1 MVQNLDKIIS
11 DLKFVNEKLINRLDK
26 IEPVLAKDKYQIEDV
41 DFLKSVD
48 FQVERFE
55 SFIEILL
62 PLLETDDEGVLL
74 KKSLIHNFLYSTLL
88 QTKKRFDAIFNDDY
102 QFDDDKLND
111 YKTRF
116 FELGYCVQFID
127 NFIDD
132 LRNQR
137 LCFILLF
144 AYFTNNKGLF
154 DFNELVKT
162 ANNESDLVKR
172 KKLYLSEY
180 DRVNLIWLKTNN
192 SFKNNILLNP
202 DEIDENEPYNEEADE
217 EYQATKQYYFDF
229 LDNCQKAIESIN
241 FQIKNSSTTA
251 VPVQEPKPRT
261 IIDEIK
267 EEQDRINSPEYKAM
281 MAETYDSFYRKLSDE
296 DIELVTNDCK
306 AINEVYV
313 RGLDFFDTYFSTGTV
328 NPEDIEYLK
337 SFPFSGLLS
346 NEHFTH
352 KLFGVFDDDVTI
364 GSIFELCFFDTIQ
377 RIQTLDFTFN
387 STPDLNKEPK
397 LKELI
402 KTILKNNI
410 DPVLLKDNLLQFAE
424 EIRELINLVKDFTN
438 NHSQTNN
445 NKKEINLLDFLNN
458 KSDLEKLKQ
467 IQDEFSAY
475 NGKRMAIMIYLLISE
490 FNFIKIVP
498 HSKTHSRTQFI
509 RLFKNNYDIKTQS
522 IDKYFN
528 SWDNGISIV
537 ASDIELLDMK
547 AKLTKIIENQ
557 VV

>member
-1 MVQNLDKIIS
+1 MDNNLDIIS
-11 DLKFVNEKLINRLDK
+11 SELKALNEKLKHFLDQ
-26 IEPVLAKDKYQIEDV
+26 IEPVLKKENYQMEDI
-41 DFLKSVD
+41 DFLKTID
-48 FQVERFE
+48 FQIIETN
-55 SFIEILL
+55 SFTKILW
-62 PLLETDDEGVLL
+62 PLLETDDEGILL
-74 KKSLIHNFLYSTLL
+74 KKSLINNLLSSLL
-88 QTKKRFDAIFNDDY
+88 QTKKRFDAIFENDL
-102 QFDDDKLND
+102 QTSLDKLNE
-111 YKTRF
+111 YKSRF
-116 FELGYCVQFID
+116 FELGYCVEFID
-127 NFIDD
+127 NFLDD
-132 LRNQR
+132 LQR
-137 LCFILLF
+137 QRIWLFLLF
-144 AYFTNNKGLF
+144 AMSSNNDLF
-154 DFNELVKT
+154 DFNELIRT
-162 ANNESDLVKR
+162 ASKETDLEKR
-172 KKLYLSEY
+172 KKFYLDEY
-180 DRVNLIWLKTNN
+180 DRVYVLWLKNEN
-192 SFKNNILLNP
+192 LFKNR
-202 DEIDENEPYNEEADE
+202 IDNDLIEKGDCEPYDE
-217 EYQATKQYYFDF
+217 EKDQEFQNFKRYYFEF
-229 LDNCQKAIESIN
+229 LNKCQKAIESIN
-241 FQIKNSSTTA
+241 FQINNSSPTA
-251 VPVQEPKPRT
+251 DTIQKPKPRT
-261 IIDEIK
+261 IIGEIK
-267 EEQDRINSPEYKAM
+267 DEQDRINSPEYKAM
-281 MAETYDSFYRKLSDE
+281 MAETHDSFYRKLTDE

-313 RGLDFFDTYFSTGTV
+313 RGLDIFDTYFSTGTV

-364 GSIFELCFFDTIQ
+364 GSIFELCFSDTI
-377 RIQTLDFTFN
+377 RKIQTLDFTFN

-397 LKELI
+397 LKDLI

-467 IQDEFSAY
+467 IQDEFSTY

-509 RLFKNNYDIKTQS
+509 RLFKNNYNIKTQS

>member
-1 MVQNLDKIIS
+1 M
-11 DLKFVNEKLINRLDK
+11 
-26 IEPVLAKDKYQIEDV
+26 
-41 DFLKSVD
+41 
-48 FQVERFE
+48 
-55 SFIEILL
+55 
-62 PLLETDDEGVLL
+62 
-74 KKSLIHNFLYSTLL
+74 
-88 QTKKRFDAIFNDDY
+88 
-102 QFDDDKLND
+102 
-111 YKTRF
+111 
-116 FELGYCVQFID
+116 
-127 NFIDD
+127 
-132 LRNQR
+132 
-137 LCFILLF
+137 
-144 AYFTNNKGLF
+144 
-154 DFNELVKT
+154 
-162 ANNESDLVKR
+162 
-172 KKLYLSEY
+172 
-180 DRVNLIWLKTNN
+180 
-192 SFKNNILLNP
+192 
-202 DEIDENEPYNEEADE
+202 
-217 EYQATKQYYFDF
+217 
-229 LDNCQKAIESIN
+229 
-241 FQIKNSSTTA
+241 
-251 VPVQEPKPRT
+251 
-261 IIDEIK
+261 
-267 EEQDRINSPEYKAM
+267 
-281 MAETYDSFYRKLSDE
+281 
-296 DIELVTNDCK
+296 
-306 AINEVYV
+306 

-364 GSIFELCFFDTIQ
+364 GSIFELCFSDTIQ